1 MKEPSKRR
9 QAALVDDKEIVSTL
23 YREACEKW
31 GETTVRRD
39 ISHIWDLR
47 CMWGISR
54 RVPFGSMVS
63 QNMGEVLWVAVA
75 LCGVQPIYRTGEG
88 ER

>member
-1 MKEPSKRR
+1 M
-9 QAALVDDKEIVSTL
+9 
-23 YREACEKW
+23 
-31 GETTVRRD
+31 RRD